1 MKEEK
6 QNPDLS
12 ETVSI
17 PPAMSNPMP
26 QTGKKK
32 SIIQWIWLLIVALA
46 CYGVY
51 HAVTFYFTPGRA
63 VRQIYLI
70 PNDAIYI
77 IHSDSPVADWKKF
90 SESEPWQCLKKSPS
104 LAAID
109 QSAATLDSILHENKK
124 LLSLVGKRDLMISAH
139 KVRNGVWDFLF
150 VIDLQKVSEIKIL
163 KDQIEFVYSM
173 MDFKVT
179 YRKYQDT
186 DIIELMDPET
196 RKILYTAFVEN
207 HYIASY
213 TSKLVEASISE
224 QNNPVIGLDPFFI
237 EVDNLVA
244 NKGLF
249 RIYIHYE
256 YLPQLLEMY
265 IGKENEYLPAIS
277 RSMTYAGLSL
287 HVTKN
292 KFELEGYTLLK
303 DTVDPYISALFHSGA
318 KEMNAHTI
326 LSGRTAFYTNISFS
340 EPNIFLKELEK
351 ALSSNNPAYYDAYK
365 KSYNQIESWF
375 DISLADDFLS
385 WMSGEFAITE
395 MEPGLLGY
403 DTDRILAVQANN
415 MNLAKEKIA
424 SIERKV
430 KRRTPLNVK
439 AVTYKGFTINY
450 VELKGFFSLFFG
462 KMFDQFEK
470 PYYTYIDDY
479 VIFSNKPSTILSFI
493 EDYEQGYLL
502 KDDPGFK
509 QVLSQV
515 EKKSTYFIYTNTQ
528 KFFPLLQPVL
538 HKKTWTDLNESRE
551 VAFSFPHTGFQITGD
566 RQRIPMRMM
575 MNYHPYEEE
584 ILTDDIDLED
594 SEDEIIT
601 EKEILDELQR
611 FYIEKFQGNV
621 YREYYPDGAIKIRC
635 EIRAGMRHGKYHEY
649 YDNGKLK
656 IRGKYSKGLPKGTWK
671 YYTIEGKFDYKEKM

>member
-1 MKEEK
+1 MEDEKKEEEK
-6 QNPDLS
+6 
-12 ETVSI
+12 
-17 PPAMSNPMP
+17 
-26 QTGKKK
+26 GKKK
-32 SIIQWIWLLIVALA
+32 SIMKWIGLLIAALA
-46 CYGVY
+46 CYGGY
-51 HAVTFYFTPGRA
+51 QAVTFYFTPGRA
-63 VRQIYLI
+63 IRQIYLI

-77 IHSDSPVADWKKF
+77 IHSNSPVADWKKF

-104 LAAID
+104 FAEID
-109 QSAATLDSILHENKK
+109 QSAEQLDSILHENRK

-163 KDQIEFVYSM
+163 KDQVELVYSM
-173 MDFKVT
+173 MDYKVT

-186 DIIELMDPET
+186 DIIELMDPKT
-196 RKILYTAFVEN
+196 RKILYTALIEN
-207 HYIASY
+207 HFIASY
-213 TSKLVEASISE
+213 TSGLVEASINE
-224 QNNPVIGLDPFFI
+224 RNNPVIGLDPYFI

-265 IGKENEYLPAIS
+265 VGKENEYLPAIS
-277 RSMTYAGLSL
+277 QSMTYAGLSFQ
-287 HVTKN
+287 VTRN

-303 DTVDPYISALFHSGA
+303 DTVDPYVSALLHSGS
-318 KEMNAHTI
+318 KEMNAHKI
-326 LSGRTAFYTNISFS
+326 LSGRTAFYTNISIS
-340 EPNIFLKELEK
+340 EPNTFLKELEK
-351 ALSSNNPAYYDAYK
+351 AFLSNNPAFYDTYK
-365 KSYNQIESWF
+365 KSCDQIESWF
-375 DISLADDFLS
+375 DISLANDFLS

-395 MEPGLLGY
+395 MEPGLSGY
-403 DTDRILAVQANN
+403 DTDRILAVQAND

-424 SIERKV
+424 YIERKV

-439 AVTYKGFTINY
+439 TVTYKGYTINY
-450 VELKGFFSLFFG
+450 VELKGFFTLFFG

-470 PYYTYIDDY
+470 PYYTFINDY
-479 VIFSNKPSTILSFI
+479 VVFSNKPSTILSFI

-502 KDDPGFK
+502 KDDQGFK

-515 EKKSTYFIYTNTQ
+515 EKKSTYFIYANTH

-551 VAFSFPHTGFQITGD
+551 VAFSFPHSGFQIIGD
-566 RQRIPMRMM
+566 RQRIPMRVI

-584 ILTDDIDLED
+584 AFMDDTD
-594 SEDEIIT
+594 SEDNEDEITT
-601 EKEILDELQR
+601 ENEILDELQR
-611 FYIEKFQGNV
+611 FYVEKFQSNV
-621 YREYYPDGAIKIRC
+621 YREYYPDGSIKIKC
-635 EIRAGMRHGKYHEY
+635 EIREGKRHGKYHEY

-656 IRGKYSKGLPKGTWK
+656 IRGKYSKGVPKGTWK
-671 YYTIEGKFDYKEKM
+671 FYTIEEKFDYKEKM